1 MHCYLSNTVDSSI
14 IYHGQAFY
22 LQEQLNR
29 WQFKFI
35 VVKNLDA
42 FREVRNTTEKEL
54 RYMKGAF
61 KGILIIGL
69 FTILVCDE

>member
-1 MHCYLSNTVDSSI
+1 MHCYLSTTVDDSI

-22 LQEQLNR
+22 LQEQLNQ

-42 FREVRNTTEKEL
+42 FREVRNTTEKKL
-54 RYMKGAF
+54 RCMKGAF
-61 KGILIIGL
+61 KGIFITWL
-69 FTILVCDE
+69 FTILACEE